1 MYGTVSVS
9 SYALDAVSNSIFLIL
24 SRLDLS
30 YLSLSL
36 SLHMWIHFLTFS
48 LQVSRR
54 RMIDRAVMST
64 LLCAVV
70 PV

>member
-36 SLHMWIHFLTFS
+36 STYVDSFS
-48 LQVSRR
+48 HLFFASE
-54 RMIDRAVMST
+54 
-64 LLCAVV
+64 
-70 PV
+70 